1 MTIRFTPIL
10 LGLAA
15 GVTGLA
21 QTITIRPSVQ
31 LEYATVPGKAYQ
43 LRQADQ
49 LAGWTPFDRLHLG
62 DGQPAQVLVPAA
74 NATKFFQL
82 IVNDVRDLNALLEPI
97 RAANNV
103 PALACAVIR
112 SNQVVGLGTV
122 GRRKADVAA
131 APVTLTDKWHH
142 GSLTKSM
149 TASLAALMVE
159 RGDITWETTLEQVFP
174 DLAPAM
180 RPAWRSVRLDWLCMN
195 RGGAPNNLSPSGIWD
210 QLWNFKGT
218 PTEGRRLLLT
228 RLTALAPSTPPGTAY
243 EYSNAGFALAGHM
256 LETVAGKPWEDL
268 LTERLFVPLGMT
280 SAGFGVPA
288 TPRHIDQP
296 WGHQRVGANNNPME
310 PGINADN
317 PPAIGPAGT
326 VHCSLLD
333 LAKYTAFHLAGHN
346 ADTALLPRSVM
357 LKLHTAVPD
366 NGDYAYGWS
375 QSTRPWANGLTL
387 SHAGSNV
394 QWYSVIWIAPNRD
407 FAVVALSN
415 IAAASGTNPGAVAT
429 DQAVG
434 KMIQE
439 FLN

>member
-1 MTIRFTPIL
+1 
-10 LGLAA
+10 
-15 GVTGLA
+15 
-21 QTITIRPSVQ
+21 
-31 LEYATVPGKAYQ
+31 
-43 LRQADQ
+43 
-49 LAGWTPFDRLHLG
+49 
-62 DGQPAQVLVPAA
+62 
-74 NATKFFQL
+74 
-82 IVNDVRDLNALLEPI
+82 
-97 RAANNV
+97 
-103 PALACAVIR
+103 
-112 SNQVVGLGTV
+112 
-122 GRRKADVAA
+122 VA
-131 APVTLTDKWHH
+131 
-142 GSLTKSM
+142 
-149 TASLAALMVE
+149 E
-159 RGDITWETTLEQVFP
+159 VFP

-180 RPAWRSVRLDWLCMN
+180 NPAWRSVRLDWLCMN
-195 RGGAPNNLSPSGIWD
+195 RGGAPNGLSTGGLWD

-218 PTEGRRLLLT
+218 PTEARRLLLT
-228 RLTALAPSTPPGTAY
+228 RLTALAPSSTPGTQY

-256 LETVAGKPWEDL
+256 LETVAGRPWEDL
-268 LTERLFVPLGMT
+268 LTEGLFVPLGMT

-296 WGHQRVGANNNPME
+296 WGHQRVGSSNNPIE

-333 LAKYTAFHLAGHN
+333 LARYAAFHLAGHT
-346 ADTALLPRSVM
+346 ADTALLPRSAL
-357 LKLHTAVPD
+357 LKLHTAMAD

-394 QWYSVIWIAPNRD
+394 QWYSVIWLAPNRE

-415 IAAASGTNPGAVAT
+415 IAAASGTNPGAAAT